1 MKESK
6 YLELKNEL
14 VDIVHCAFNDW
25 DDYNE
30 ECYESHISPQEE
42 VEDFVADAMLHAGYR
57 KQKEGEW
64 ILHKPRR
71 ENRNATYKCSV
82 CGKLC
87 SSYYNDVGE
96 WKFCPHCG
104 AKMKGE

>member
-6 YLELKNEL
+6 YLEEKNAL

-42 VEDFVADAMLHAGYR
+42 VEDFVADAVLHAGYR
-57 KQKEGEW
+57 KQEW
-64 ILHKPRR
+64 ISIIVFL
-71 ENRNATYKCSV
+71 TSV
-82 CGKLC
+82 AVSFLPISPIGI
-87 SSYYNDVGE
+87 STISA
-96 WKFCPHCG
+96 G
-104 AKMKGE
+104 AGLLGGLIIGVVTSA

>member
-1 MKESK
+1 MKLSEELRNKQSRDNRALLDRAADRIEE
-6 YLELKNEL
+6 LE
-14 VDIVHCAFNDW
+14 
-25 DDYNE
+25 
-30 ECYESHISPQEE
+30 
-42 VEDFVADAMLHAGYR
+42 AGYR
-57 KQKEGEW
+57 KQSEGEW

-96 WKFCPHCG
+96 WKLCPHCG
-104 AKMKGE
+104 AKMKGD